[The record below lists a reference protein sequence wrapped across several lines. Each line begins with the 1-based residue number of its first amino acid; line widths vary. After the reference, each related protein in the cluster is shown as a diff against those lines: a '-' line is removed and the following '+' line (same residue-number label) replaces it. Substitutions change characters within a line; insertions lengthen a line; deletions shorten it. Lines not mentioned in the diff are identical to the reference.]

1 MENIQNIRTG
11 LLDQFN
17 RSLDILREVIENIPS
32 EKWLTGFSEMF
43 VPAMIAYHTVES
55 LDFYFSRK
63 REEEFKWGYRFGGP
77 WWETGPED
85 WPTKEEVVTYLE
97 EVAEKIRIF
106 FESTTD
112 DELVKRFDLYDW
124 SGGTVLTHLVY
135 ALRHTMH
142 HQGQLVALQSHF
154 GIKKETWR

>member
-1 MENIQNIRTG
+1 METFQDIRNG
-11 LLDQFN
+11 LLDQFD
-17 RSLDILREVIENIPS
+17 RSLDMLREVIENIPS
-32 EKWLTGFSEMF
+32 EKWLTGFSETF

-55 LDFYFSRK
+55 LDFYFSNK
-63 REEEFKWGYRFGGP
+63 TEEEFKWGYRFRGP
-77 WWETGPED
+77 WWETRPGD
-85 WPTKEEVVTYLE
+85 WPTKEEVATYLE
-97 EVAEKIRIF
+97 EVAEKIGMF

-112 DELVKRFDLYDW
+112 DELVKRFDLYDR
-124 SGGTVLTHLVY
+124 SGRTVLTHLVY